1 MSISIKI
8 QNFIISTL
16 TLLTLTT
23 VPAFLDPYNFPK
35 LYVLVICA
43 GIILTYLILNFNLII
58 NLNIKL
64 ILIFTSLFTVLL
76 LTSTVT
82 SDQSLYKTLIGAIY
96 RNNGVFAYVSVIIIF
111 FTIAINKSIKFIN
124 QLILCFGYLGF
135 LLICIGLYQR
145 SEASLISPAAAAVSV
160 KLTLGNIDY
169 AAALLGLT
177 GIATLFLFLNSR
189 ALWFNRVL
197 FLISFYCHYILLF
210 DSPAIQGRVIF
221 VAGSLLVFGFW
232 LSTNSKNILKKF
244 GIIFWSLTLVMGIF
258 TVGALLR
265 LGPLKTMFGND
276 IRSLTD
282 RYYQWLAA
290 IEMIKDKPFFGVGM
304 DAFGDWHRRYNSPE
318 GFNRIVLGGGA
329 PIDNPH
335 NLFLHLGA
343 TGGLTLL
350 IGYLALTGFILYR
363 GLLSLKRSPDP
374 FLAGCLFSIWLLFQA
389 QSMISIDQ
397 IGLSCWAWAVAGCIV
412 SLSYLSP
419 TKDNKNLPQLSKNN
433 DKKPTKL
440 VLGVSIICQLPLI
453 YMVPILIDHIE
464 LGNRVD
470 ALRITTEQAKVKQNT
485 DLLLKSSLRSK
496 EPYFRAN
503 IVRLMAQFNQLD
515 SARDLAIDSTKRFP
529 SDYESWNTLAK
540 FYEATGQKSLA
551 IEPRRKS
558 IELDPMNLDLKKI
571 LEDNIKG

>member
-1 MSISIKI
+1 MSVSIKI
-8 QNFIISTL
+8 QNLIILTL
-16 TLLTLTT
+16 ILLTLATI
-23 VPAFLDPYNFPK
+23 PAFLDPYNLPK

-43 GIILTYLILNFNLII
+43 GAILTYLILNFTLIK

-64 ILIFTSLFTVLL
+64 ILIFISLFTLSL
-76 LTSTVT
+76 LTSAVA

-96 RNNGVFAYVSVIIIF
+96 RNNGLFAYLSIMIIF

-124 QLILCFGYLGF
+124 QLILYFGYLGF

-145 SEASLISPAAAAVSV
+145 SEASLISPAAAAISV

-177 GIATLFLFLNSR
+177 GIATLFLLLNSR
-189 ALWFNRVL
+189 TLLFNRIL
-197 FLISFYCHYILLF
+197 FLISLYFHYILLF
-210 DSPAIQGRVIF
+210 DSPAKQGRVIL
-221 VAGSLLVFGFW
+221 VGGSFLVFSFW
-232 LSTNSKNILKKF
+232 LSTNSKTILKKI
-244 GIIFWSLTLVMGIF
+244 GIIFWFFSLVMGIF
-258 TVGALLR
+258 TVSALFR
-265 LGPLKTMFGND
+265 FGPLKTMFSD
-276 IRSLTD
+276 DMRSLTD

-329 PIDNPH
+329 PVDNPH

-374 FLAGCLFSIWLLFQA
+374 FLAGCLFSIWLAFQA
-389 QSMISIDQ
+389 QSIISIDQ

-419 TKDNKNLPQLSKNN
+419 TKDNESISQLSKNN
-433 DKKPTKL
+433 DKRPVKL
-440 VLGVSIICQLPLI
+440 ILVISIICQLPSI
-453 YMVPILIDHIE
+453 YMVPILVNHIE
-464 LGNRVD
+464 LGNRVN
-470 ALRITTEQAKVKQNT
+470 ALRLTNEQAKVKQNT
-485 DLLLKSSLRSK
+485 DLLLKSSLRNK

-503 IVRLMAQFNQLD
+503 IVRLMAQVNQLD

-558 IELDPMNLDLKKI
+558 IELDPMNYDLKKI
-571 LEDNIKG
+571 LEDDING